1 MPTILDTLDA
11 PLERLPL
18 MPHILKSSK
27 RKKQPELHKPKLA
40 AIQLTA
46 YDNIDVK
53 KKLDETARMYNLNVD
68 QER

>member
-1 MPTILDTLDA
+1 LPTILDTLDA

-40 AIQLTA
+40 AIKLTA